1 MPAEFLFTARNFPTP
16 TCSDVGIKSGILRL
30 QLPQSAAP
38 PSLILLTAHLPIF
51 GNFHGELCK
60 AIDLASELQL
70 LPVTIL
76 ELPLE
81 PRILDLQRGNRLFQ
95 PPHERH
101 EFIDTQRVAVTRACR
116 SF

>member
-1 MPAEFLFTARNFPTP
+1 M
-16 TCSDVGIKSGILRL
+16 
-30 QLPQSAAP
+30 
-38 PSLILLTAHLPIF
+38 
-51 GNFHGELCK
+51 
-60 AIDLASELQL
+60 
-70 LPVTIL
+70 LPVTIF

-81 PRILDLQRGNRLFQ
+81 PRILDLQLGNRLFQ